1 MKVENIIKIGLIT
14 IIIILF
20 VVVSKLNN
28 NLKALEEEKTKN
40 SSIITNYQDK
50 EEDREALS
58 IRKETVVLTA
68 EQKVESAEKSTELG
82 NKICEYQNA
91 YFSIDR
97 YSDEAAF
104 NENVKNLKACF
115 NASDSGSA
123 ALRTGLR
130 KIRFRIHIRA
140 HSESMR
146 DLQRG
151 NQIPFSA

>member
-58 IRKETVVLTA
+58 
-68 EQKVESAEKSTELG
+68 
-82 NKICEYQNA
+82 
-91 YFSIDR
+91 
-97 YSDEAAF
+97 
-104 NENVKNLKACF
+104 
-115 NASDSGSA
+115 
-123 ALRTGLR
+123 
-130 KIRFRIHIRA
+130 FR
-140 HSESMR
+140 
-146 DLQRG
+146 DQRCG
-151 NQIPFSA
+151 ADG